1 VDKKGVLY
9 MGKLILKS
17 RLLTVPLLF
26 CVCFFAFATLAIADE
41 PPAAT
46 STLERLVVKWVELRR
61 ALTEEAESWEEQ
73 RAQLEQER
81 VLLLKAKETLEQ
93 EIAAAGEEQR
103 SAETERARLLAHKE
117 GLEKSLNACL
127 PALRQAEAD
136 LRGWRSL
143 WPSSL
148 LTPPLRKAFDQLQK
162 TSEQSVT
169 RRLQVILS
177 LYGEIER
184 LQYGVHVVKEVLKTD
199 ASRSREMDVIYL
211 GLAQGFAVSVDNQMA
226 GIGRPTANDWKW
238 EWRPEIAAEVRKAIA
253 FYRHEKTADF
263 VHLPLRVGEVIQE

>member
-1 VDKKGVLY
+1 
-9 MGKLILKS
+9 
-17 RLLTVPLLF
+17 
-26 CVCFFAFATLAIADE
+26 
-41 PPAAT
+41 
-46 STLERLVVKWVELRR
+46 
-61 ALTEEAESWEEQ
+61 LTEEAESWEEQ

-93 EIAAAGEEQR
+93 EIATAGEEQR

-117 GLEKSLNACL
+117 GLEESLNACL
-127 PALRQAEAD
+127 PALRRAETD
-136 LRGWRSL
+136 LKGWRNL

-162 TSEQSVT
+162 APEQSVT

-199 ASRSREMDVIYL
+199 SSRSREMDVIYL